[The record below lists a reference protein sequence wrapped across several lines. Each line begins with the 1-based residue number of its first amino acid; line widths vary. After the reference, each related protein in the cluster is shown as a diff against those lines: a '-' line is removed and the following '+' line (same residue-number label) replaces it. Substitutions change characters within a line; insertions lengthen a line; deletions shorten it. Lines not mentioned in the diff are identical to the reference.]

1 MNIQDY
7 CSIEDDVLS
16 FSRQQAS
23 EFAKRVAGDFN
34 PIHDIDAKRFC
45 VPGDL
50 LFSIVLNRYGVAP
63 VTTVNFE
70 GMVGDGTSI
79 QLPHLVTDEITLADD
94 NGREFLNVSYQQAP
108 ANNPVFI
115 EELTRQY
122 VAFSGQTFP
131 DILVSL
137 MQQENVMINPA
148 RPLVIY
154 KSMRV
159 ELDQMDGLDI
169 QLELD
174 KTTLAVDGKKGE
186 ATLEFVLKSAGQIM
200 GRGQKIML
208 LGGLRDYDQDA
219 IDAIVDEYRRWQQA
233 YHAQHNGS

>member
-1 MNIQDY
+1 
-7 CSIEDDVLS
+7 
-16 FSRQQAS
+16 
-23 EFAKRVAGDFN
+23 
-34 PIHDIDAKRFC
+34 
-45 VPGDL
+45 
-50 LFSIVLNRYGVAP
+50 
-63 VTTVNFE
+63 
-70 GMVGDGTSI
+70 
-79 QLPHLVTDEITLADD
+79 
-94 NGREFLNVSYQQAP
+94 
-108 ANNPVFI
+108 
-115 EELTRQY
+115 
-122 VAFSGQTFP
+122 
-131 DILVSL
+131 LVSL

-154 KSMRV
+154 KSLRV
-159 ELDQMDGLDI
+159 ELDQMEGLDI

-219 IDAIVDEYRRWQQA
+219 IDAIVDEYRRWQRA